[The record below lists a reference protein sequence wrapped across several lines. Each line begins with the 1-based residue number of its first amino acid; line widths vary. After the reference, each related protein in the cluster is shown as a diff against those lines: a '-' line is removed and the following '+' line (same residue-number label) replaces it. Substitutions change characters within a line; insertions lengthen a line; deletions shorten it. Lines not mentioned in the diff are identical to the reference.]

1 MWPLTSHIVGFI
13 LLCVTV
19 KCLKVETM
27 AVGFIPLVAVN
38 CEKKIQQLTLAVT
51 KICEKIATFN
61 LDGVGSLKTVAAVNP
76 WCCGS

>member
-38 CEKKIQQLTLAVT
+38 CEKKNT
-51 KICEKIATFN
+51 
-61 LDGVGSLKTVAAVNP
+61 AVNL
-76 WCCGS
+76 GSHGNLRKNSNI